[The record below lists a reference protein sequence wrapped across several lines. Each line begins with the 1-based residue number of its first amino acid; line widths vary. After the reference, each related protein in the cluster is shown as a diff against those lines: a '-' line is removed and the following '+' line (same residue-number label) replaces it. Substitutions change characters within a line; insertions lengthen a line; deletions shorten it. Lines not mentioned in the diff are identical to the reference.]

1 MSFLLF
7 FGLAGLFGL
16 SALLNFGVFIYS
28 WIKYHKPVWP
38 IPLTATV
45 LILLMVVVF
54 NPAGSHLPISV
65 PGAWNFFFAQTPL
78 SIAVVPTLVVVAVV
92 AYTWS
97 KYRKQVKHIWLILST
112 ASILVMFITA
122 VFFSMAI
129 WTFAHNAG

>member
-16 SALLNFGVFIYS
+16 SALLNFAVFIYS

-65 PGAWNFFFAQTPL
+65 PEAWNFFFAQTPL

-97 KYRKQVKHIWLILST
+97 KYRKLVKHIWLILST

-122 VFFSMAI
+122 VFFSIAI

>member
-65 PGAWNFFFAQTPL
+65 PEAWNFFFAQTPL

-97 KYRKQVKHIWLILST
+97 KYRKQVKPIWLILST

-122 VFFSMAI
+122 VFFSIAI